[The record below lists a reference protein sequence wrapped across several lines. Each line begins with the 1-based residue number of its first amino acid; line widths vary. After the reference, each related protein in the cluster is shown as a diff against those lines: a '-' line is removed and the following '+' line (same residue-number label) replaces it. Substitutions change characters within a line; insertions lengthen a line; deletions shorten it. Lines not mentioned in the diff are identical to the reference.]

1 MSTITIPKKEYQ
13 DLLEKKM
20 RYERLRQALEED
32 IFTPPPTKN
41 KKAILWAFKAE
52 KRYNSK
58 FIQSLKRGLERS
70 SYFRA

>member
-20 RYERLRQALEED
+20 RYERLRQVLEED
-32 IFTPPPTKN
+32 IFTPPPTKS
-41 KKAILWAFKAE
+41 KKAVLSAFRAE
-52 KRYNSK
+52 KRYNNK
-58 FIQSLKRGLERS
+58 FIQSLKKGLDRS